1 MSKFFIFLSFYLFT
15 INSIKIKNPDKV
27 IAPPFKG
34 TIFVNSEIITSKDKT
49 TYVKNEYY
57 TTALRKMYDRR
68 VSDWIRIKPIIF
80 KSYYY
85 DSNIIEFQVNPE
97 FGSIE
102 NAKSQVDLFAPEIGR
117 LPIVLRR
124 YIKTV
129 WIHKGLKPFGGGN
142 ENILI
147 HTDWFE
153 KHYKSQGILEETLF
167 HEASHTSLDSLHANK
182 LAWIDAQNKDNNFIS
197 EYAKE
202 FPNREDIAESYLLY
216 FALKH
221 KREKLSD
228 ITIKKIENTI
238 PNRIKYFENQNFEVY
253 PF

>member
-1 MSKFFIFLSFYLFT
+1 MSKLFIFLSFYLIT
-15 INSIKIKNPDKV
+15 INSIIVKTPDKV

-34 TIFVNSEIITSKDKT
+34 TIFVNSEIITSRDKT

-57 TTALRKMYDRR
+57 ETALRKMYDRR
-68 VSDWIRIKPIIF
+68 VSDWIKIKPIIF

-85 DSNIIEFQVNPE
+85 DSDIIEFQVNPE

-117 LPIVLRR
+117 LPIVLRK

-153 KHYKSQGILEETLF
+153 KHYKNQGILEETLF

-197 EYAKE
+197 EYARE

-216 FALKH
+216 FALKY
-221 KREKLSD
+221 KREILSD
-228 ITIKKIENTI
+228 STIKKIENSI
-238 PNRIKYFENQNFEVY
+238 PNRIKYFENQNFEIY

>member
-1 MSKFFIFLSFYLFT
+1 MRYIL
-15 INSIKIKNPDKV
+15 
-27 IAPPFKG
+27 
-34 TIFVNSEIITSKDKT
+34 
-49 TYVKNEYY
+49 
-57 TTALRKMYDRR
+57 
-68 VSDWIRIKPIIF
+68 
-80 KSYYY
+80 
-85 DSNIIEFQVNPE
+85 
-97 FGSIE
+97 
-102 NAKSQVDLFAPEIGR
+102 AKSFWKYYEKNILSQISKNKLNEFRSWSGAAC
-117 LPIVLRR
+117 
-124 YIKTV
+124 
-129 WIHKGLKPFGGGN
+129 KGNIQSFGGGN

-153 KHYKSQGILEETLF
+153 KHYKNQGILEETLF

-221 KREKLSD
+221 KREILSD
-228 ITIKKIENTI
+228 ITIKKIENSI